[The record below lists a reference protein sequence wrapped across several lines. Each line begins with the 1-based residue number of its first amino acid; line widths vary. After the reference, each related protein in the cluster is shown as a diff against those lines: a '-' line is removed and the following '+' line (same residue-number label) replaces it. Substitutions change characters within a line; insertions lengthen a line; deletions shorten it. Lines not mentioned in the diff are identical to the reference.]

1 MRSTLVLP
9 IFLNTSIR
17 YRIYDFINQNVRS
30 ILYTPSKQSLYFRRL
45 KKLKIKISC
54 FYLQRSEIALLE
66 SINIFIHK
74 NWSFPFYFFS
84 HTSQQAGSV
93 TCRILVPQLMT
104 ELSPAAM
111 KAQHLNHWTPREVQH
126 SWLWLLSL
134 EGKVV
139 SIIHVP
145 LKGVYKGQ
153 QRVECT
159 SLKIQM

>member
-74 NWSFPFYFFS
+74 NWSFPFYFFTKS
-84 HTSQQAGSV
+84 
-93 TCRILVPQLMT
+93 
-104 ELSPAAM
+104 
-111 KAQHLNHWTPREVQH
+111 
-126 SWLWLLSL
+126 SL
-134 EGKVV
+134 
-139 SIIHVP
+139 H
-145 LKGVYKGQ
+145 
-153 QRVECT
+153 
-159 SLKIQM
+159 IQSCQCLI